1 MRGRRVLVTGAGGFI
16 GRWSVPALLQRGFDV
31 HAAVSPDPAR
41 PLPAQLR
48 GATVHRVD
56 LTEPQQARALV
67 AELSPTHLL
76 HFAWIATPG
85 VYAASADNY
94 RWLEAGRAL
103 LAGFLAAGGERAV
116 AAGSSAEYAVAGAG
130 LCVEGRSA
138 LADAAGAPA
147 ASPYAACKLVLQ
159 REWESAVGGAGAR
172 GAWGRIFFQFG
183 PAEHPDR
190 LVASVIRALLSRRE
204 ALCTHG
210 RQIRGFMHVADVG
223 AAFAALLDAEVEG
236 PVNIGSDRSISIAGL
251 IDIIA
256 GEIGRRDLVR
266 LGARPAPAGEP
277 GVLVADARRL
287 RDEVGFTPRF
297 GLESGIADAVAWW
310 RGELAR

>member
-1 MRGRRVLVTGAGGFI
+1 MRPPRVLVTGAGGFI
-16 GRWSVPALLQRGFDV
+16 GRWSVPPLLQRGYEV

-41 PLPAQLR
+41 PVPAQLR
-48 GATVHRVD
+48 GATLHRAD
-56 LTEPQQARALV
+56 LAEPERARALV
-67 AELSPTHLL
+67 AALSPTHLL

-85 VYAASADNY
+85 VYGASEDNY
-94 RWLEAGRAL
+94 RWLAAGRAL
-103 LAGFLAAGGERAV
+103 LAGFLAAGGRRAV
-116 AAGSSAEYAVAGAG
+116 AAGSSAEYAPTGAG

-138 LADAAGAPA
+138 LADSAGAPA
-147 ASPYAACKLVLQ
+147 ASPYAACKLALQ
-159 REWESAVGGAGAR
+159 REWESEIHRSGAS

-183 PAEHPDR
+183 PSEHPDR

-223 AAFAALLDAEVEG
+223 AAFAALLDSAVEG
-236 PVNIGSDRSISIAGL
+236 PVNIGADRSISIAGL
-251 IDIIA
+251 IDVIA
-256 GEIGRRDLVR
+256 AQIGLRELVR

-287 RDEVGFTPRF
+287 REEVGFAPRF
-297 GLESGIADAVAWW
+297 DLETGLADAIAWW
-310 RGELAR
+310 REELRG